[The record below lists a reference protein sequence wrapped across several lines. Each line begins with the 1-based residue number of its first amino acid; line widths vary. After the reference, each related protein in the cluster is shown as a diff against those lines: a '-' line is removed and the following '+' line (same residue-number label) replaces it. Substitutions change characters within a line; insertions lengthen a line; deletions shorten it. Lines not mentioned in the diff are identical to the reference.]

1 MQSIEQQRLL
11 HNREHLCN
19 IYTTTI
25 GPRSPSYFAY
35 RRDAIDRTTEARLDP
50 ENMLNK
56 MKYSD
61 TSLQKSL
68 LSQQKNALPMF
79 GGIWLSGGP
88 YIQVCITIQVARS
101 IFILSIHKIYRP
113 LPYYLSTCKQKSV
126 HLFVIHVGE
135 GNTYLRRPNELSQSE
150 EFQVKLNIMSCM

>member
-1 MQSIEQQRLL
+1 MYTAEMQSIEQQRLL

-61 TSLQKSL
+61 TSFRKTCYHNKKTPFPCLGESGSQGGHIYKCVSRHKSPGPFSSSAFTKSIVHCRITCRPVNK
-68 LSQQKNALPMF
+68 SQ
-79 GGIWLSGGP
+79 
-88 YIQVCITIQVARS
+88 YIVS
-101 IFILSIHKIYRP
+101 
-113 LPYYLSTCKQKSV
+113 
-126 HLFVIHVGE
+126 
-135 GNTYLRRPNELSQSE
+135 
-150 EFQVKLNIMSCM
+150 